1 MQNKINTE
9 IEHLR
14 ALSIILVM
22 LAHYN
27 FFFPF
32 ILEGTAEIVQRAS
45 FGVGVDL
52 FFCISGYVVSKAYI
66 NYFDSSN
73 KSKEFW
79 PRAIAFW
86 LKRCYRQIG
95 RAHV

>member
-1 MQNKINTE
+1 MQNKKNSE
-9 IEHLR
+9 IELLR
-14 ALSIILVM
+14 ALSINLDM

-27 FFFPF
+27 FFYPF
-32 ILEGTAEIVQRAS
+32 ILEGTTEIIQRAN

-66 NYFDSSN
+66 NYFDSTN

-79 PRAIAFW
+79 P
-86 LKRCYRQIG
+86 
-95 RAHV
+95 